1 MRDETYIMSPKYNTF
16 VWLPPKTGSSTLSWI
31 LAYFD
36 FGWYK
41 FNEKN
46 NNYEIFRN
54 DLVHLGHSF
63 KIPPFGNMDLIS
75 ATRNPYDR
83 MVSYFRMTRLVTE
96 KKSNRNEFELFLQ
109 NFFEKEQNSVMF
121 KSAEIY
127 NFKVPNYIIKL
138 ENLYQD
144 LIEIPF
150 IKNSK
155 LNDCGILEEMCNKKI
170 KNSFIDGYKDELYTL
185 ETKEKVYNHF
195 KKDFELFGYER

>member
-41 FNEKN
+41 FSKKN
-46 NNYEIFRN
+46 NDYEIFMS

-83 MVSYFRMTRLVTE
+83 MVSYFMMSRSEIE
-96 KKSNRNEFELFLQ
+96 KKSDRNEFELFLQ
-109 NFFEKEQNSVMF
+109 NFFEKEQDSVMF
-121 KSAEIY
+121 QSAEIY

-144 LIEIPF
+144 LTKVPF

-170 KNSFIDGYKDELYTL
+170 KNSFFEGDKNELYTPD
-185 ETKEKVYNHF
+185 TKEKVYNHF
-195 KKDFELFGYER
+195 KKDFELFGYQK